1 MPLSNLD
8 HKKTYYY
15 VICVMA
21 FFVLMWGA
29 IDLTS
34 SSIGLV
40 SVNPSS
46 PALTAPDEG
55 AGEVVPPEKGDQI
68 FDAYYQKK
76 MLQDRFFD
84 SLARL
89 IISGAIFVFCRR
101 KIDRLDSAA

>member
-1 MPLSNLD
+1 MPLNNLD
-8 HKKTYYY
+8 HKKIYYY

-40 SVNPSS
+40 SVNSS
-46 PALTAPDEG
+46 SSSLTVPREE
-55 AGEVVPPEKGDQI
+55 AGEVSPPEKGDQL
-68 FDAYYQKK
+68 FDVYYQKK
-76 MLQDRFFD
+76 MLQDRLFD
-84 SLARL
+84 SLARI

-101 KIDRLDSAA
+101 KIDALDSAA